1 MRSILFIALGGALG
15 SLCRY
20 WVSGLAHRIFGASF
34 PFGTVAVNLLGC
46 LFFGAIWGLFEN
58 RVQIAPETRLLVLTG
73 FLGAFTTFSTYMFE
87 SAGLIRGGQYVL
99 ALVNMAGQTLAGL
112 ALVLT
117 GLALGR
123 LL

>member
-1 MRSILFIALGGALG
+1 MRTILFLALGGAAGTL
-15 SLCRY
+15 SRY
-20 WVSGLAHRIFGASF
+20 WLSGLTHRLFGSGF
-34 PFGTVAVNLLGC
+34 PFGTMAVNLLGC
-46 LFFGAIWGLFEN
+46 LLFGMVWGLFES
-58 RVQIAPETRLLVLTG
+58 RVYLGAEARLFALTG

-87 SAGLIRGGQYVL
+87 SAGLLRGGQLVL